1 MNQRPRSSMF
11 KVMTS
16 TESLMRLFTVIV
28 VAVSCLTVSAQ
39 FDNGFGDDE
48 SDIGLENSAASLVIE
63 HSLDE
68 GVTWTPR
75 ATINL
80 RSLKTDNA
88 IINHLGPLS
97 SEDRRKFKV
106 LLKSNGV
113 YKLRAPSRLT
123 LPSNAP
129 STLGEDIDPNDEAA
143 RYVSTFVRACAL
155 FDASLN
161 DRVTIHLGQ
170 GADVIGI
177 SLLAFPPNHGC
188 SIRSPDDVD
197 ENLVADRLMQWSTEV
212 GVSHMTQGPAPD
224 TLTFVQKMER
234 EAAERAKG
242 QQADNRS
249 FFAKY
254 WMYIVPAVI
263 LLVMQSAAAPAEG
276 G

>member
-1 MNQRPRSSMF
+1 MKSS
-11 KVMTS
+11 KT
-16 TESLMRLFTVIV
+16 IV
-28 VAVSCLTVSAQ
+28 VFVAFLCVTVSAQ
-39 FDNGFGDDE
+39 FDNGFGDD
-48 SDIGLENSAASLVIE
+48 DLDVGVENSAASLVIE
-63 HSLDE
+63 HSLDD
-68 GVTWTPR
+68 GATWTPR

-88 IINHLGPLS
+88 IINHLGPLN

-106 LLKSNGV
+106 LLKNHGV

-123 LPSNAP
+123 LPSNVP
-129 STLGEDIDPNDEAA
+129 STLDEETDPHDEAA

-155 FDASLN
+155 FDAALN

-177 SLLAFPPNHGC
+177 SLLAFPPHTVGQINQESRLPHHGC
-188 SIRSPDDVD
+188 SIRQPEDLD
-197 ENLVADRLMQWSTEV
+197 ENDVADRLMQWSTEV

-263 LLVMQSAAAPAEG
+263 LLVMQSAAVPPEG

>member
-1 MNQRPRSSMF
+1 
-11 KVMTS
+11 MTLKS
-16 TESLMRLFTVIV
+16 KLCIFL
-28 VAVSCLTVSAQ
+28 AACLLSAVSAQ
-39 FDNGFGDDE
+39 FDDDE
-48 SDIGLENSAASLVIE
+48 LDVEAENSAASLVIE

-68 GVTWTPR
+68 GATWTPR
-75 ATINL
+75 ATVNL

-88 IINHLGPLS
+88 IINPLGSLN

-106 LLKSNGV
+106 LLKSNGL

-129 STLGEDIDPNDEAA
+129 TTLDETEDPNDEAV

-170 GADVIGI
+170 GADVIGL
-177 SLLAFPPNHGC
+177 SLLAFPPHHGC
-188 SIRSPDDVD
+188 SIRRPEDVD
-197 ENLVADRLMQWSTEV
+197 ENLVAERLSQWSSEI
-212 GVSHMTQGPAPD
+212 GISHMTQGPAPD

-263 LLVMQSAAAPAEG
+263 FLVMQSAAAPPEG

>member
-1 MNQRPRSSMF
+1 MTF
-11 KVMTS
+11 TS
-16 TESLMRLFTVIV
+16 TFSAFL
-28 VAVSCLTVSAQ
+28 AACLLSAVSAQ

-48 SDIGLENSAASLVIE
+48 LDAGVENSAAFLVIE

-75 ATINL
+75 ATVNL

-88 IINHLGPLS
+88 IINPLGALS

-123 LPSNAP
+123 LPSNSPIALDE
-129 STLGEDIDPNDEAA
+129 SEDANDDAV

-177 SLLAFPPNHGC
+177 SLLAFPPHHGC
-188 SIRSPDDVD
+188 SIRRPEDVD
-197 ENLVADRLMQWSTEV
+197 ENLVAERLSQWSSEV
-212 GVSHMTQGPAPD
+212 GISHMTQGPAPD

-263 LLVMQSAAAPAEG
+263 FLVMQSAAAPAEG

>member
-1 MNQRPRSSMF
+1 
-11 KVMTS
+11 MTS
-16 TESLMRLFTVIV
+16 SKTLFRLLAV
-28 VAVSCLTVSAQ
+28 VVVQITVSAQ

-48 SDIGLENSAASLVIE
+48 LDIGLENSAASLVIE

-68 GVTWTPR
+68 GATWTPR

-106 LLKSNGV
+106 LLKANGV

-123 LPSNAP
+123 LPSNLP
-129 STLGEDIDPNDEAA
+129 STLDENIDPSDDAA

-177 SLLAFPPNHGC
+177 SLLAFPPNHDC
-188 SIRSPDDVD
+188 SIRRPEDVD
-197 ENLVADRLMQWSTEV
+197 ENLVADRLVQWSTEV

>member
-1 MNQRPRSSMF
+1 MNLI
-11 KVMTS
+11 TS
-16 TESLMRLFTVIV
+16 TLSLHAFL
-28 VAVSCLTVSAQ
+28 ALCCSLTVFAQ
-39 FDNGFGDDE
+39 FDGFGDDE
-48 SDIGLENSAASLVIE
+48 LDNGLENSAASLVIE

-68 GVTWTPR
+68 GLTWTPR

-106 LLKSNGV
+106 LLKTNGV
-113 YKLRAPSRLT
+113 YKLRAPARLT
-123 LPSNAP
+123 LPSNLP
-129 STLGEDIDPNDEAA
+129 SPVVEEADPDEAT

-155 FDASLN
+155 YDAALN
-161 DRVTIHLGQ
+161 DRVTIHLGS

-188 SIRSPDDVD
+188 SIRRPEDV
-197 ENLVADRLMQWSTEV
+197 EESVVAERLMQWSSEV

-242 QQADNRS
+242 QQTDNRS

-263 LLVMQSAAAPAEG
+263 LLVMQSAAAPPEG

>member
-1 MNQRPRSSMF
+1 MIPSRGILRF
-11 KVMTS
+11 HV
-16 TESLMRLFTVIV
+16 LLAACLCVTV
-28 VAVSCLTVSAQ
+28 TAQ

-48 SDIGLENSAASLVIE
+48 LDIGLENSAASLVIE
-63 HSLDE
+63 HSLDD
-68 GVTWTPR
+68 GVTWTQR
-75 ATINL
+75 ATVNL

-123 LPSNAP
+123 LPSNVP
-129 STLGEDIDPNDEAA
+129 STVDEDDDPNDDAS

-155 FDASLN
+155 FDSSLN
-161 DRVTIHLGQ
+161 DRLTIHLGQ

-177 SLLAFPPNHGC
+177 SLLVFPPRHGC
-188 SIRSPDDVD
+188 SVRRPEDLD
-197 ENLVADRLMQWSTEV
+197 ENLVADRLTQWSTEV

-263 LLVMQSAAAPAEG
+263 LLVMQSAAAPPEG